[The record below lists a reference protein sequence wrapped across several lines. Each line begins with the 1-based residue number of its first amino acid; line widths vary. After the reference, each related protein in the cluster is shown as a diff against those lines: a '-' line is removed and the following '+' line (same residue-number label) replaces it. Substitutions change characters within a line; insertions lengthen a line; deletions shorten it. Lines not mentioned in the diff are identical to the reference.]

1 MWIDSTSWHKLI
13 LCRFNNQTKVYKKF
27 ILVAKRLK
35 LTEYTSACRAQI
47 SEQEIK
53 SMPKYWLWSH
63 NRWKLV

>member
-1 MWIDSTSWHKLI
+1 MPQMWIDSTSWHKLI

-47 SEQEIK
+47 
-53 SMPKYWLWSH
+53 
-63 NRWKLV
+63 